1 MQLALAEAHHLLSAI
16 LGLIPARGGSCGIP
30 RKNVALV
37 GGRPLLA
44 YTCEAALASRRLTR
58 VVVST
63 DDEEIAAVGQAHGA
77 EVPFR
82 RPAQLAEAETP
93 TLPVVLHALRWL
105 RECEGWQP
113 DIVVLLQPTSP
124 LRRAQHIDEALD
136 AMEAAGADTV
146 VSVVPVPHR
155 YSPYSIGRIHD
166 GWLRDFWE
174 QPVPFDRFRR
184 QGTPVFFA
192 RNGPA
197 VLATRVTVLL
207 ARQSLFGERVLPYE
221 MSEEDSVDID
231 TGFDLRLAEWLL
243 ARRAEAEPPP
253 AVGVR

>member
-1 MQLALAEAHHLLSAI
+1 LSAV
-16 LGLIPARGGSCGIP
+16 LGLIPARGGSRGIP
-30 RKNVALV
+30 RKNIAPV

-44 YTCEAALASRRLTR
+44 YTCDAALGSRRLTR
-58 VVVST
+58 VVLST
-63 DDEEIAAVGQAHGA
+63 DDDEIAAVGRACGV

-82 RPAQLAEAETP
+82 RPAELAQAETP
-93 TLPVVLHALRWL
+93 SVPVVLHAVRWL
-105 RECEGWQP
+105 REHDGWET

-124 LRRAQHIDEALD
+124 LRQARHIDEALER
-136 AMEAAGADTV
+136 MEATGADTV

-155 YSPYSIGRIHD
+155 FSPYSIGAIQD

-184 QGTPVFFA
+184 QDLPVLYA

-197 VLATRVTVLL
+197 VLATHTRVLL
-207 ARQSLFGERVLPYE
+207 ERHSLFGDRVLPYV

-231 TGFDLRLAEWLL
+231 TRFDLCLAEWLL
-243 ARRAEAEPPP
+243 ARRSETD
-253 AVGVR
+253 